1 MPNDALITIIVPTHS
16 HDETL
21 FHSVTSI
28 RNQTITDI
36 NIVVIGDGATE
47 HVREV
52 AQDLCVSD
60 SRVSFLDNPK
70 TPRRGELLRD
80 KVIRESSSRFIAYNC
95 DDDLWFPHHLESLLH
110 VIGDHHFTHPLPI
123 LIGADGIPFFMP
135 SDLQR
140 PESVEWHLSET
151 PRNTISL
158 SGVMHTRDAYLRL
171 PYGWRETPV
180 GRWTDHYMWQQFF
193 EQEWFKG
200 ITSPQ
205 ATTLKLMAQGRDD
218 FAPGERRR
226 DIESW
231 WDRLHS
237 STFAQE
243 WDDMVRHA
251 VWRSSV
257 DHMLVSTWREDEIA
271 HLRSHITSLET
282 EHAQLQ
288 STVHE
293 LNAHVQRLSATNSEL
308 LTDLANT
315 QNRLCVIEQ
324 RLQLRRNELQA
335 MHTSRSWKITR
346 PLRAVRKLF
355 T

>member
-1 MPNDALITIIVPTHS
+1 
-16 HDETL
+16 
-21 FHSVTSI
+21 
-28 RNQTITDI
+28 
-36 NIVVIGDGATE
+36 
-47 HVREV
+47 
-52 AQDLCVSD
+52 
-60 SRVSFLDNPK
+60 
-70 TPRRGELLRD
+70 
-80 KVIRESSSRFIAYNC
+80 
-95 DDDLWFPHHLESLLH
+95 
-110 VIGDHHFTHPLPI
+110 
-123 LIGADGIPFFMP
+123 
-135 SDLQR
+135 
-140 PESVEWHLSET
+140 
-151 PRNTISL
+151 
-158 SGVMHTRDAYLRL
+158 MHTRDAYLRL